1 MRWHFIGPLQSN
13 KARALVAG
21 VPNLAAIET
30 VATEKLARKLDAL
43 GRELR
48 EPAGAPP
55 LDVFVQVDTSG
66 EASKPNGVAADGA
79 ECDALCAFIAGD
91 ACRALRLAGLMTIG
105 APGDMGA
112 FDRLAA
118 CRERLE
124 SAGIAEPGALRL
136 SMGMSGDF
144 ADAIAKGS
152 DAVRVGS
159 SIFGARDYSNLG
171 K

>member
-1 MRWHFIGPLQSN
+1 MRF
-13 KARALVAG
+13 VG
-21 VPNLAAIET
+21 VVDGTTLL
-30 VATEKLARKLDAL
+30 TE
-43 GRELR
+43 
-48 EPAGAPP
+48 
-55 LDVFVQVDTSG
+55 
-66 EASKPNGVAADGA
+66 
-79 ECDALCAFIAGD
+79 LCAGGDLLRLLEGNAELGWPLRLRLAGD

-112 FDRLAA
+112 FDRPAA
-118 CRERLE
+118 CRERPE